1 MQLNLMK
8 EQDRKIH
15 ELEDKTD
22 EIHKEQLQHKPP
34 FKQR

>member
-1 MQLNLMK
+1 MK

-22 EIHKEQLQHKPP
+22 EIHKEHKSKAQHKPP